1 MRKTLILSA
10 ILILALVSAA
20 FAARTTVRVSGFP
33 EVKSAV
39 SDTQGP
45 EIVITSPSVARGI
58 QLVTQ
63 DARITVT
70 GRATDASGV
79 AAVSVNGQAAA
90 LDEKGNFSAEVLLKV
105 GENSILVV
113 ATDINKNTTMQRFT
127 LLRRPDE
134 VLHAK
139 KAAPVQ
145 TQAQTQLASLLSGGK
160 YFALAIGIDHY
171 KHLDRLGT
179 AVNDAKEVARVLR
192 EDYGFDVR
200 ILLDQKATRQ
210 NISRELNNM
219 RRSLT
224 SKDRLL
230 IYYAGHGDYNQETD
244 TAYWLPVDAERTD
257 TTNWID
263 ARSITDT
270 LKLTNARHVLIVA
283 DSCYSGTLVR
293 KTATDLTGGETRE
306 IYLRKM
312 MEKTSRVLIASGGN
326 EPVADAGSVGHSIFA
341 DVFIRALK
349 QSERDVFTAE
359 ELHINWIKEAVA
371 GRSAQTPEYR
381 IIRASGH
388 DGGDFIFFRKR

>member
-1 MRKTLILSA
+1 VAKEQSK
-10 ILILALVSAA
+10 V
-20 FAARTTVRVSGFP
+20 
-33 EVKSAV
+33 EVPASTPKVDIAKLESPLQKHVV

-45 EIVITSPSVARGI
+45 EIFIISPSVAREI

-63 DARITVT
+63 DASITVR
-70 GRATDASGV
+70 GRATDESGV
-79 AAVSVNGQAAA
+79 AAVSVNGQVAA

-113 ATDINKNTTMQRFT
+113 AMDIHKNTTMKRFT
-127 LLRRPDE
+127 LSRRPDE
-134 VLHAK
+134 VLQAK
-139 KAAPVQ
+139 KVAPVQ
-145 TQAQTQLASLLSGGK
+145 PPAQTQLASLLTGGK
-160 YFALAIGIDHY
+160 YFALVIGIDHY

-179 AVNDAKEVARVLR
+179 AVNDAKEVARVLN
-192 EDYGFDVR
+192 EDYGFDVKL
-200 ILLDQKATRQ
+200 LLDQKANRQ

-230 IYYAGHGDYNQETD
+230 IYYAGHGDYNRETD
-244 TAYWLPVDAERTD
+244 TAYWLPVDAESTD
-257 TTNWID
+257 TTNWLD
-263 ARSITDT
+263 AKSITDT
-270 LKLTNARHVLIVA
+270 LKLTSARHVLIVA

-293 KTATDLTGGETRE
+293 KSATDLSGGETRE

-312 MEKTSRVLIASGGN
+312 MEKPSRVLISSGGN
-326 EPVADAGSVGHSIFA
+326 EPVADTGNRGHSIFA

-371 GRSAQTPEYR
+371 GRSTQTPEYR